1 MEIFK
6 YIDIDENSRKP
17 KYIQIVD
24 SVTQNISQ
32 GNFSMDEKMPSIN
45 MLSEEFYLSRDTV
58 EKAYKILKERKVIIS
73 VRGKGFY
80 IARTNLISKTNILF
94 LINKLS
100 SYKLQIYNAFN
111 NSIGANSHTD
121 LQIYHCDESLF
132 LNLLE
137 KNKGAYDYYIVM
149 SHFKSEDFKHI
160 GAPDKVVEA
169 INKIPKEKL
178 IMLDNLNHKID
189 GKIVKIYQDYEND
202 IYESLIKGYKKIV
215 NYRKLVLVY
224 PDKSVYPYPKRI
236 VKGFRKF
243 CGEKSLDFEV
253 IDEIYDDMIL
263 KNGDLFITIVEDD
276 LVNLINQIR
285 DNEFTI
291 GKDIGVLSYNDTPLK
306 DLLGISVI
314 STDFNI
320 MGKTAAQMILS
331 NEKGEVKNPFNF
343 IDRDSM

>member
-1 MEIFK
+1 MDIFK

-24 SVTQNISQ
+24 SVTHNISL
-32 GNFSMDEKMPSIN
+32 GHFKMDQKMPSIN

-58 EKAYKILKERKVIIS
+58 EKAYKILKERKIINP
-73 VRGKGFY
+73 VKGKGFY

-94 LINKLS
+94 LVNKLS

-111 NSIGANSHTD
+111 HSIGANSHTD

-137 KNKGAYDYYIVM
+137 KHKGAYDYYIVM
-149 SHFKSEDFKHI
+149 SHFKSADFKHTS
-160 GAPDKVVEA
+160 APESVLKA
-169 INKIPKEKL
+169 INKIPKKKL
-178 IMLDNLNHKID
+178 IMLDNLNNKID

-215 NYRKLVLVY
+215 KYKKLVLVY
-224 PDKSVYPYPKRI
+224 PAKSVYPYPKRI

-243 CGEKSLDFEV
+243 CIEKSLDFEV

-291 GKDIGVLSYNDTPLK
+291 GKDIGVLSYNATPLK

-331 NEKGEVKNPFNF
+331 NEKGSVKNPFNF
-343 IDRDSM
+343 IDRESM

>member
-1 MEIFK
+1 MDVFK
-6 YIDIDENSRKP
+6 YLDIDENSRKP

-24 SVTQNISQ
+24 SVTDNITL
-32 GNFSMDEKMPSIN
+32 GNFNVDDKMPSIN

-58 EKAYKILKERKVIIS
+58 EKAYKILKDRKIITS

-80 IARTNLISKTNILF
+80 ISQTNLISKTNILF

-111 NSIGANSHTD
+111 RSIGANSHTD

-149 SHFKSEDFKHI
+149 SHFKNDHFKHI
-160 GAPDKVVEA
+160 SAPGSVVKA
-169 INKIPKEKL
+169 LNKLPKEKL
-178 IMLDNLNHKID
+178 IMLDNLNDKID
-189 GKIVKIYQDYEND
+189 GKIVKIYQDFEND
-202 IYESLIKGYKKIV
+202 IYESLIEGFKRIVKYK
-215 NYRKLVLVY
+215 KLVLVY
-224 PDKSVYPYPKRI
+224 PAKSVYPYPKRI
-236 VKGFRKF
+236 VNGFRKF
-243 CGEKSLDFEV
+243 CIEKSLDFEV

-263 KNGDLFITIVEDD
+263 KKSDLFITIVEDD
-276 LVNLINQIR
+276 LVSLIHQIR

-306 DLLGISVI
+306 DLLGISVV
-314 STDFNI
+314 STDFKK
-320 MGKTAAQMILS
+320 MVETVAQMIL
-331 NEKGEVKNPFNF
+331 NKEKGSVKNPFNF
-343 IDRDSM
+343 IDRESL

>member
-24 SVTQNISQ
+24 SVRHNITQ
-32 GNFSMDEKMPSIN
+32 GNFVMDQKMPSIN

-58 EKAYKILKERKVIIS
+58 EKAYKILKERKIIIS

-80 IARTNLISKTNILF
+80 IARTNLISKINILF

-111 NSIGANSHTD
+111 RSIGANTQTD
-121 LQIYHCDESLF
+121 LQVYHCDESLF

-149 SHFKSEDFKHI
+149 SHFKSDAFKHI
-160 GAPDKVVEA
+160 SAPENVVQA
-169 INKIPKEKL
+169 IKKIPREKL
-178 IMLDNLNHKID
+178 IMLDNINVGID

-202 IYESLIKGYKKIV
+202 IYNALIQGYKKIV
-215 NYRKLVLVY
+215 KYKKLVLVY

-236 VKGFRKF
+236 VYGFRKF
-243 CGEKSLDFEV
+243 CIEKSLDFEI

-285 DNEFTI
+285 ENEFVI
-291 GKDIGVLSYNDTPLK
+291 GKDIGVLSYNETPLK

-314 STDFNI
+314 STDFKI
-320 MGKTAAQMILS
+320 MGESAAQMIL
-331 NEKGEVKNPFNF
+331 NKEKGDK
-343 IDRDSM
+343 

>member
-1 MEIFK
+1 MNIFK

-17 KYIQIVD
+17 KYVQIVD
-24 SVTQNISQ
+24 SVTDNITL
-32 GNFSMDEKMPSIN
+32 GNFGVDDKMPSIN

-58 EKAYKILKERKVIIS
+58 EKAYKILKERKIITS

-94 LINKLS
+94 LVNKLS

-111 NSIGANSHTD
+111 HSIGANSHTD

-137 KNKGAYDYYIVM
+137 KNKGAYDYYIIM
-149 SHFKSEDFKHI
+149 SHFKSDDFKHI
-160 GAPDKVVEA
+160 SAPDKVVEA
-169 INKIPKEKL
+169 IKKIPKEKL
-178 IMLDNLNHKID
+178 ILLDNIKAGVEGDI
-189 GKIVKIYQDYEND
+189 IKIYQDYEND
-202 IYESLIKGYKKIV
+202 IYNALLKGFKKIV
-215 NYRKLVLVY
+215 KYKKLVLVY

-236 VKGFRKF
+236 VNGFRKF
-243 CGEKSLDFEV
+243 CIEKSLDFEV
-253 IDEIYDDMIL
+253 IDEIYEDMIL
-263 KNGDLFITIVEDD
+263 KTGDLFITIVEDD

-285 DNEFTI
+285 DNEFEI

-306 DLLGISVI
+306 DLLGISVV

-320 MGKTAAQMILS
+320 MGNTAAQMIL
-331 NEKGEVKNPFNF
+331 NMEKGSVKNPFNF
-343 IDRDSM
+343 IDRASM

>member
-1 MEIFK
+1 MDVFK
-6 YIDIDENSRKP
+6 YLDIDENSRKP

-24 SVTQNISQ
+24 SVTHNISQ
-32 GNFSMDEKMPSIN
+32 GNFLMDDKMPSIN

-58 EKAYKILKERKVIIS
+58 EKAYKILKERKIITS

-94 LINKLS
+94 LVNKLS

-111 NSIGANSHTD
+111 LSIGGNSHTD
-121 LQIYHCDESLF
+121 LQIYHCDETLF

-137 KNKGAYDYYIVM
+137 KNKGAYDYYVIM
-149 SHFKSEDFKHI
+149 SHFKSDDFKHI
-160 GAPDKVVEA
+160 SAPEKVLQV
-169 INKIPKEKL
+169 INKIPKDKL
-178 IMLDNLNHKID
+178 IMLDNLNNKID
-189 GKIVKIYQDYEND
+189 GKIVKVYQDFEND
-202 IYESLIKGYKKIV
+202 IYNSLIEGYKKIV
-215 NYRKLVLVY
+215 KYKKLVMIY

-236 VKGFRKF
+236 VNGFRKF
-243 CGEKSLDFEV
+243 CIEKSLDFEV

-263 KNGDLFITIVEDD
+263 KNGDLFITIAEDD

-291 GKDIGVLSYNDTPLK
+291 GEDIGVLSYNDTPLK

-314 STDFNI
+314 STDFNT
-320 MGKTAAQMILS
+320 MGETAAQMIL
-331 NEKGEVKNPFNF
+331 NKEKGSVKNPFSF
-343 IDRDSM
+343 IDRKSM

>member
-1 MEIFK
+1 MDIFK
-6 YIDIDENSRKP
+6 YINIDENSRKP
-17 KYIQIVD
+17 KYVQIID
-24 SVTQNISQ
+24 SVTNNITL
-32 GNFSMDEKMPSIN
+32 GNFNVDDKMPSIN
-45 MLSEEFYLSRDTV
+45 NLSEHFYLSRDTV
-58 EKAYKILKERKVIIS
+58 EKAYKILKDRKIIAS

-94 LINKLS
+94 IINKLS

-111 NSIGANSHTD
+111 QSIGANSHTN

-149 SHFKSEDFKHI
+149 SHFKSDVFKHI
-160 GAPDKVVEA
+160 SVTDKVVEA
-169 INKIPKEKL
+169 IKKIPKEKL
-178 IMLDNLNHKID
+178 ILLDNIKVGIEGDIIKIF
-189 GKIVKIYQDYEND
+189 QDYEND
-202 IYESLIKGYKKIV
+202 IYNALLQGFKKIV
-215 NYRKLVLVY
+215 KYKKLVLVY

-236 VKGFRKF
+236 VHGFRKF
-243 CGEKSLDFEV
+243 CFEKSLDFEI

-263 KNGDLFITIVEDD
+263 KTGDLFITIVEDD

-285 DNEFTI
+285 DNEFDI

-306 DLLGISVI
+306 DILGISVV
-314 STDFNI
+314 STDFKT
-320 MGKTAAQMILS
+320 MGETAAKMILS

-343 IDRDSM
+343 IDRESM

>member
-1 MEIFK
+1 MDIFK

-17 KYIQIVD
+17 KYVQIVD
-24 SVTQNISQ
+24 SVTNNITL
-32 GNFSMDEKMPSIN
+32 GNFNVDDKMPSIN

-58 EKAYKILKERKVIIS
+58 EKAYKILKDRKIIAS

-94 LINKLS
+94 LVNKLS

-111 NSIGANSHTD
+111 HSIGANSHTD

-137 KNKGAYDYYIVM
+137 KHKGAYDYYIVM
-149 SHFKSEDFKHI
+149 SHFKSDAFKHI
-160 GAPDKVVEA
+160 SVTDKVVEA
-169 INKIPKEKL
+169 IKKIPKEKL
-178 IMLDNLNHKID
+178 ILLDNIKAGVEGDI
-189 GKIVKIYQDYEND
+189 IKIYQDYEND
-202 IYESLIKGYKKIV
+202 IYNALLKGFKKIV
-215 NYRKLVLVY
+215 KYKKLVLVY

-236 VKGFRKF
+236 VHGFRKF
-243 CGEKSLDFEV
+243 CIEKSLDFEV

-291 GKDIGVLSYNDTPLK
+291 GKDIGVLSYNDTSLK

-314 STDFNI
+314 STDFNM
-320 MGKTAAQMILS
+320 MGETAAQMILD

-343 IDRDSM
+343 IDRASM

>member
-1 MEIFK
+1 MDIFK
-6 YIDIDENSRKP
+6 YLDIDENSRKP

-24 SVTQNISQ
+24 SVTQNITH
-32 GNFSMDEKMPSIN
+32 GHLSMNDKMPSIN

-58 EKAYKILKERKVIIS
+58 EKAYKILKERKIITS

-80 IARTNLISKTNILF
+80 IAKTNLNSKINILF
-94 LINKLS
+94 LVNKLS

-111 NSIGANSHTD
+111 HSIGANSHTE
-121 LQIYHCDESLF
+121 LQIYHCDETLF

-137 KNKGAYDYYIVM
+137 KNKGAYDYYVIM
-149 SHFKSEDFKHI
+149 SHFKSDAFKHI
-160 GAPDKVVEA
+160 SAPEKILQA
-169 INKIPKEKL
+169 INKIPKDKL
-178 IMLDNLNHKID
+178 IMLDNLNNKID

-202 IYESLIKGYKKIV
+202 IYQSLIEGYKKIV
-215 NYRKLVLVY
+215 KYKKLVLVY

-243 CGEKSLDFEV
+243 CIEKSLDFEV

-285 DNEFTI
+285 ENEFEI
-291 GKDIGVLSYNDTPLK
+291 GKDIGVLSYNETPLK
-306 DLLGISVI
+306 DLLGISVV
-314 STDFNI
+314 STDFKI
-320 MGKTAAQMILS
+320 MGETAAKMIL
-331 NEKGEVKNPFNF
+331 NKEKGSVKNPFKF
-343 IDRDSM
+343 IDRESM

>member
-1 MEIFK
+1 MDIFK
-6 YIDIDENSRKP
+6 YLDIDENSRKP

-32 GNFSMDEKMPSIN
+32 GNFSMDDKMPSIN

-58 EKAYKILKERKVIIS
+58 EKAYKILKERKIITS

-94 LINKLS
+94 LVNKLS

-111 NSIGANSHTD
+111 RSIGANSHTD

-137 KNKGAYDYYIVM
+137 KNKGAYDYYVIM
-149 SHFKSEDFKHI
+149 SHFKSDEFKHI
-160 GAPDKVVEA
+160 SAPDKVVKV
-169 INKIPKEKL
+169 IKNIPKEKL
-178 IMLDNLNHKID
+178 IMLDNHNDKID
-189 GKIVKIYQDYEND
+189 GKIVEIYQDYEND
-202 IYESLIKGYKKIV
+202 IYESLIEGHKKIV
-215 NYRKLVLVY
+215 KYEKLVLVY
-224 PDKSVYPYPKRI
+224 PNKSVYPYPKRI
-236 VKGFRKF
+236 VQGFRKF
-243 CGEKSLDFEV
+243 CIEKSLDFEI
-253 IDEIYDDMIL
+253 IDEIYEDMIL

-285 DNEFTI
+285 DNEFEI

-306 DLLGISVI
+306 ELLGISVI
-314 STDFNI
+314 STDFNM
-320 MGKTAAQMILS
+320 MGATAAHMIL
-331 NEKGEVKNPFNF
+331 NKEKGSVKNPFNF
-343 IDRDSM
+343 IDRASM

>member
-1 MEIFK
+1 MDIFK

-24 SVTQNISQ
+24 SVTHNISQ
-32 GNFSMDEKMPSIN
+32 GNFSIDDKMPSIN

-58 EKAYKILKERKVIIS
+58 EKAYKILKERKIINA

-80 IARTNLISKTNILF
+80 IARTNLNSKINILF

-111 NSIGANSHTD
+111 RSIGANSHTD
-121 LQIYHCDESLF
+121 LQVYHCDETLF

-149 SHFKSEDFKHI
+149 SHFKSDAFKHI
-160 GAPDKVVEA
+160 SAPDKVVAA

-178 IMLDNLNHKID
+178 VMLDNLNDKIG

-202 IYESLIKGYKKIV
+202 IYESLIEGHKKIV
-215 NYRKLVLVY
+215 KYEKLVLVY

-236 VKGFRKF
+236 VHGFRKF
-243 CGEKSLDFEV
+243 CIEKSLDFEI
-253 IDEIYDDMIL
+253 IDEIYEDMIL
-263 KNGDLFITIVEDD
+263 RKGDLFITIVEDD

-285 DNEFTI
+285 DNEFEV
-291 GKDIGVLSYNDTPLK
+291 GNDIGVLSYNDTRLK

-320 MGKTAAQMILS
+320 MGATAAHMIL
-331 NEKGEVKNPFNF
+331 NKEKASVKNPFNF
-343 IDRDSM
+343 IDRASM

>member
-1 MEIFK
+1 MDVFK
-6 YIDIDENSRKP
+6 YLDIDENSRKP

-32 GNFSMDEKMPSIN
+32 GNFAMDDKMPSIN

-58 EKAYKILKERKVIIS
+58 EKAYKILKERKIITS

-80 IARTNLISKTNILF
+80 IARTHLISKTNILF
-94 LINKLS
+94 LVNKLS

-111 NSIGANSHTD
+111 RSIGANSHTE
-121 LQIYHCDESLF
+121 LQIYHCDETVF

-137 KNKGAYDYYIVM
+137 KNKGAYDYYVIM
-149 SHFKSEDFKHI
+149 SHFKSDDFKHI
-160 GAPDKVVEA
+160 SAPEKVLQV
-169 INKIPKEKL
+169 INKIPKDKL
-178 IMLDNLNHKID
+178 IMLDNLNNKIE
-189 GKIVKIYQDYEND
+189 GQIVKVYQDYEND

-215 NYRKLVLVY
+215 KYKKLILVY
-224 PDKSVYPYPKRI
+224 PAKSVYPYPKRI
-236 VKGFRKF
+236 VHGFRKF
-243 CGEKSLDFEV
+243 CIEKFLDFEV

-285 DNEFTI
+285 DNEFEI

-306 DLLGISVI
+306 DLLGISVL
-314 STDFNI
+314 STDFNT
-320 MGKTAAQMILS
+320 MGETAAQMIL
-331 NEKGEVKNPFNF
+331 NKEKGSVKNPFRF
-343 IDRDSM
+343 IDRASM

>member
-1 MEIFK
+1 MDASK

-24 SVTQNISQ
+24 SVTDNITL
-32 GNFSMDEKMPSIN
+32 GNFVVDDKMPSIN

-58 EKAYKILKERKVIIS
+58 EKAYKILKERKIITS

-80 IARTNLISKTNILF
+80 ISQTNLISKTNILF

-111 NSIGANSHTD
+111 HSIGANSHTD

-137 KNKGAYDYYIVM
+137 KNKGAYDYYVVM
-149 SHFKSEDFKHI
+149 SHFKNDDFKHI
-160 GAPDKVVEA
+160 SAPESVVKA
-169 INKIPKEKL
+169 LNKLPKEKL
-178 IMLDNLNHKID
+178 IMLDNLNDKID
-189 GKIVKIYQDYEND
+189 GKIIKIYQDFEND
-202 IYESLIKGYKKIV
+202 IYESLIEGFKKIV
-215 NYRKLVLVY
+215 KYKKLVLVY
-224 PDKSVYPYPKRI
+224 PAKSVYPYPKRI
-236 VKGFRKF
+236 VNGFRKF
-243 CGEKSLDFEV
+243 CIEKSLDFEV

-285 DNEFTI
+285 GNEFKI
-291 GKDIGVLSYNDTPLK
+291 GKEIGVLSYNDTPLK
-306 DLLGISVI
+306 DLLGISVV
-314 STDFNI
+314 STDFKT
-320 MGKTAAQMILS
+320 MGEKAAQMILN
-331 NEKGEVKNPFNF
+331 NEKCEIKNPFNF
-343 IDRDSM
+343 IDRASM